1 MADYKPE
8 EIEACEIVFKTRKG
22 KLSTKRFSGGT
33 AKNIAKATKFY
44 DNTYLSDKNKEGLYK
59 VKVQRVWHVVRSFK
73 HED

>member
-8 EIEACEIVFKTRKG
+8 EIEACEIVTKNK
-22 KLSTKRFSGGT
+22 KNKVSTKPFKGGT
-33 AKNIAKATKFY
+33 AKNIAKATSFY
-44 DNTYLSDKNKEGLYK
+44 QKVQYSDSIKEGLYK